1 MYNVQCPLLGLLFD
15 CVFTKKCSSN
25 ILISWCFYSCQLF
38 SLSWEAWGSWCVVS
52 LLAFPWS
59 TGKSREDHTYIC
71 PQIFSQ
77 SRNILHLMIFALQ
90 SRLNKQETY
99 NIHLLLWVQEVEHW
113 HKQRPKL
120 QGVEELLH
128 VRGRPRVHREQEETR
143 REGVQ
148 GGAEQVDRPSSE
160 RGGVRFHF
168 PDAWRQQRWAYQHR
182 EWVEVFKVK

>member
-25 ILISWCFYSCQLF
+25 ILNSWCFYSCQLF

-59 TGKSREDHTYIC
+59 TGKNREDHIC
-71 PQIFSQ
+71 PLIFFH
-77 SRNILHLMIFALQ
+77 N
-90 SRLNKQETY
+90 QEIYCMLWYLFY
-99 NIHLLLWVQEVEHW
+99 NQVWTSKKPTIYIYFLWVQEVEHW

-128 VRGRPRVHREQEETR
+128 VRGRPRAHREQEETR